1 MIAVVTGSTGF
12 IGSHVVDALIAQGA
26 TVRALLRP
34 QSNVPRAMSG
44 VEYHRVDV
52 LNARSVAQ
60 SEIWNGATH
69 LFHLAGRTTAR
80 GLTEFRE
87 GNVVPLANIL
97 RAVADGRGPRVRAV
111 VVSSQAAGGPAA
123 SAHSPRTDGET
134 DTPVEWYGQSKLEA
148 EQVALG
154 FLDRIDLTVLR
165 PPAVYGPRDSAFL
178 PLFRQAAGPIAL
190 FATPPENEIELAY
203 VSDVVSAILVS
214 AVNDAAIGQR
224 YTVTGPQSVNWRA
237 IYAEV
242 ARQSGAALREVRVPP
257 LAMRAAAMAG
267 DLLGMVTQRT
277 PLINSQKLTLGAQ
290 PFWLCNGERIRKEL
304 GWTPQVALRQ
314 GVRETYLWYI
324 AQGWLRAPRAG
335 APLHSIERDST
346 N

>member
-34 QSNVPRAMSG
+34 QSKAPRSVKG
-44 VEYHRVDV
+44 VEYHQVDV

-69 LFHLAGRTTAR
+69 LFHLAGLTTAR
-80 GLTEFRE
+80 SLAEFRK
-87 GNVVPLANIL
+87 GNVTPLQNIL
-97 RAVADGRGPRVRAV
+97 QALADRREHRIRTV
-111 VVSSQAAGGPAA
+111 VVSSQAAGGPAT
-123 SAHSPRTDGET
+123 SALAPIVEGDTDK
-134 DTPVEWYGQSKLEA
+134 PVEWYGQSKLVA
-148 EQVALG
+148 EQTAFG
-154 FLDRIDLTVLR
+154 FRESIDVTVLR

-178 PLFRQAAGPIAL
+178 PLFRQANGPVAL
-190 FATPPENEIELAY
+190 FATPPEYEIELAY
-203 VSDVVSAILVS
+203 ISDVVSAIIAA

-242 ARQSGAALREVRVPP
+242 ARQSGAVLREVRVPY
-257 LAMRAAAMAG
+257 LAMRAAALAG
-267 DLLGMVTQRT
+267 DLFGMVTQRT
-277 PLINSQKLTLGAQ
+277 PLINSQKLTLGSQ

-304 GWTPQVALRQ
+304 GWTPQVTLRQ

-324 AQGWLRAPRAG
+324 AQGLLRAPRAG